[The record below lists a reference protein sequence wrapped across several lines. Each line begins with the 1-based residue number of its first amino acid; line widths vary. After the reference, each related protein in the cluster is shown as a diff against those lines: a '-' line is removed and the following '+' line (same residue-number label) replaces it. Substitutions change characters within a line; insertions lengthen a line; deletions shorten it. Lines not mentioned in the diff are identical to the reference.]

1 VHVSNCKMQTERH
14 IIIYGASIYAQVSS
28 PLDIYINLKSIS
40 NRNDV
45 LYKQVGLEAA
55 TLITWHSMATINQK
69 NDGRIKGLSFFHFA
83 RRFKMLFDII
93 AWVVYTCTGQC
104 KEHTEDI
111 CQKGCAH
118 NTTGATMHGRFKL
131 SRIF

>member
-118 NTTGATMHGRFKL
+118 NTTAATVHGRFKL